1 MASRALAPTYLA
13 DTSAWTRSTEVADRW
28 GELLGT
34 NDLGICAPVR
44 LELLYSARGRS
55 EFASLRSDLRRL
67 PEFSLDER
75 AVALAERTQEA
86 LAATSLHRGP
96 KPIDLLV
103 AAVAEQHGVVVL
115 HYDRHFD
122 TIARVTG
129 QPTEW
134 VARRG
139 SLD

>member
-1 MASRALAPTYLA
+1 VATYLA
-13 DTSAWTRSTEVADRW
+13 DTSAWNRSTAIADHW

-34 NDLGICAPVR
+34 NDVGICAPVR
-44 LELLYSARGRS
+44 LELLYSARGRA
-55 EFASLRSDLRRL
+55 EFASLRSDLLAL
-67 PEFSLDER
+67 PEFPMDER
-75 AVALAERTQEA
+75 AIALAERSQEA
-86 LAATSLHRGP
+86 LAAASQHRGP

-103 AAVAEQHGVVVL
+103 AAIAERHDVVVL

-129 QPTEW
+129 QRAEW
-134 VARRG
+134 IARRG